1 MQVRSPRPPRQRVDG
16 VLLLDK
22 PSGLSSNAALQRARR
37 ALNAEKAGHTGTLDP
52 LASGLLPLCFGE
64 ATKFARF
71 LLDADKRYTATVRF
85 GTTTTTQD
93 AEGDV
98 VATALVNLDRA
109 AIEAALPAFR
119 GTILQVPPAFSA
131 LKHQGRSHYEY
142 ARAGIDV
149 PRAAREVRIAALI
162 LTAWNSPDA
171 MLDVECSKG
180 TYIRALAADLGDA
193 LGCGAHLAA
202 LRREGTG
209 GFSID
214 DAVTLDALEA
224 LPPDAQMRA
233 LLPVDAL
240 LAELPRLAVDAADAQ
255 RLRDGRAIGASG
267 CVPESARM
275 AGGQRPAGFGAHAPA
290 EHCPPAMRYRVY
302 APDGALL
309 GVVTRDGDV
318 LTPERMT
325 RTLT

>member
-1 MQVRSPRPPRQRVDG
+1 

-22 PSGLSSNAALQRARR
+22 PSGVSSNAALQRARR
-37 ALNAEKAGHTGTLDP
+37 AFNAQKAGHTGTLDP

-98 VATALVNLDRA
+98 LATLPVNLDRA

-119 GTILQVPPAFSA
+119 GTIRQVPPAYSA

-149 PRAAREVRIAALI
+149 PRAAREVRIAALTLI
-162 LTAWNSPDA
+162 EWNAPDA
-171 MLDVECSKG
+171 TLVVECSKG
-180 TYIRALAADLGDA
+180 TYIRALAADLGAA

-202 LRREGTG
+202 LRREATG
-209 GFSID
+209 GFSIG
-214 DAVTLDALEA
+214 DAIALDVLEA
-224 LPPDAQMRA
+224 QAPAARMSV

-240 LAELPRLAVDAADAQ
+240 LAELPRLAVDSADAR
-255 RLRDGRAIGASG
+255 RLRDGCAIGP
-267 CVPESARM
+267 VE
-275 AGGQRPAGFGAHAPA
+275 GAL
-290 EHCPPAMRYRVY
+290 ERYRAY

-309 GVVTRDGDV
+309 GIVTREGDM
-318 LTPERMT
+318 LAPERMA
-325 RTLT
+325 RNGS